1 MISWQTRF
9 FNFSWITSCVK
20 PNAPCHM
27 RFYRLT
33 RIRRVFPRFSKVTWT
48 DFLSLFVVFFPL
60 IVIGRCNSSNGS
72 YLVYLCSY
80 VWSGFI
86 VLLGIFLNVYSKNET
101 RINAWL
107 AQNGSQYLKL
117 FLRRQKGTPFME
129 NVWYEMRSSIY
140 HGAWELCQDI
150 EMSFCGVE
158 KFPETGKILRNISL
172 VR

>member
-1 MISWQTRF
+1 MNNFVCQTKRTLSHAILSLDTDQTRF
-9 FNFSWITSCVK
+9 PALFDGHVYWLLI
-20 PNAPCHM
+20 
-27 RFYRLT
+27 L
-33 RIRRVFPRFSKVTWT
+33 IRC
-48 DFLSLFVVFFPL
+48 FFPL

-140 HGAWELCQDI
+140 HGARELCQDI